1 MDWKWKTIIEPF
13 KIKTVEPLG
22 FTTREERLKI
32 LEQAHYNLFNIR
44 AEKVLIDLLTDSGT
58 GAMSAAQ
65 WGGIMVGDESY
76 AGARSYYNFE
86 REIRHLTGFTEVIP
100 VHQGRAAEKILFTLI
115 GGKGKYIISN
125 SHFDTTRANV
135 EASGAQA
142 VDFPSKEALD
152 FDKPAPFKGNADL
165 DAMEKFIEEK
175 GAKNIP
181 LCVMT
186 VTNNSLGGQPVSME
200 NLKGAQN
207 MCRKYGIP
215 MFLDCARFAENAYF
229 IKLREKGYGCVPVR
243 EIAEAMFEL
252 ADGTWMSSKKDA
264 FANMGG
270 FLALN
275 NKEWS
280 SRARQLLILTE
291 GFATYGGLAGRDLEA
306 IAIGLR
312 EVLDE
317 NYLQY
322 RLRSSKY
329 FGEGLLKL
337 GIPIINPPGG
347 HGVYINAK
355 KFLPHIKPQNFP
367 AQALA
372 CQLYLEGGIR
382 GVEIGTLM
390 FGRRD
395 AKGSFLAAPME
406 LVRLALPRRVYTQSH
421 IDYVIEVMGMIA
433 GNKNKVHGLDVIEA
447 PRALAHFSAKLK
459 PAQKSAPRRE
469 TAVCGR
475 KGRG

>member
-1 MDWKWKTIIEPF
+1 MEWNWKTIIEPF
-13 KIKTVEPLG
+13 KIKSVEPLG
-22 FTTREERLKI
+22 ITTREERKTA

-86 REIRHLTGFTEVIP
+86 AEIKDLTGFTEIIP
-100 VHQGRAAEKILFTLI
+100 VHQGRAAEKILFGAI
-115 GGKGKYIISN
+115 AGKGKCIISN

-135 EASGAQA
+135 EFTGAEA
-142 VDFPSKEALD
+142 MDFPAKGALD
-152 FDKPAPFKGNADL
+152 FDKPAPFKGNADVE
-165 DAMEKFIEEK
+165 AMAKFIKER

-200 NLKGAQN
+200 NLKAVQEL
-207 MCRKYGIP
+207 CRKNGIP

-229 IKLREKGYGCVPVR
+229 IKLREKGYGGCPVR
-243 EIAEAMFEL
+243 EIAEQMFEL
-252 ADGTWMSSKKDA
+252 ADGAWMSSKKDA
-264 FANMGG
+264 LVNIGG

-280 SRARQLLILTE
+280 AKARQMLILTE
-291 GFATYGGLAGRDLEA
+291 GFNTYGGLAGRDLEA

-317 NYLQY
+317 NYLHY
-322 RLRSSKY
+322 RIRSSAY
-329 FGEGLLKL
+329 LGEGLLKH
-337 GIPIINPPGG
+337 GVPIINPPGG
-347 HGVYINAK
+347 HGVYVNAK
-355 KFLPHIKPQNFP
+355 KFLPHIKPANFP

-372 CQLYLEGGIR
+372 CALYLEGGIR

-390 FGRRD
+390 FGRRGKD
-395 AKGSFLAAPME
+395 GVYQAAPME
-406 LVRLALPRRVYTQSH
+406 LVRLAIPRRVYTQSH
-421 IDYVIEVMGMIA
+421 IDYVIEVFSWLAKRKKSI
-433 GNKNKVHGLDVIEA
+433 KGLEIVEA
-447 PRALAHFSAKLK
+447 PAILPHFTAKLK
-459 PAQKSAPRRE
+459 LAK
-469 TAVCGR
+469 
-475 KGRG
+475 

>member
-1 MDWKWKTIIEPF
+1 MEWNWKTIIEPF
-13 KIKTVEPLG
+13 KIKSVEPLG
-22 FTTREERLKI
+22 ITTREERKTA

-86 REIRHLTGFTEVIP
+86 AEIKDLTGFTEIIP
-100 VHQGRAAEKILFTLI
+100 VHQGRAAEKILFGAI
-115 GGKGKYIISN
+115 AGKGKCIISN

-135 EASGAQA
+135 EFTGAEA
-142 VDFPSKEALD
+142 MDFPAKGALD
-152 FDKPAPFKGNADL
+152 FDKPAPFKGNADVE
-165 DAMEKFIEEK
+165 AMAKFIKER

-200 NLKGAQN
+200 NLKAVQEL
-207 MCRKYGIP
+207 CRKNGIP

-229 IKLREKGYGCVPVR
+229 IKLREKGYGGCPVR
-243 EIAEAMFEL
+243 EIAEQMFEL
-252 ADGTWMSSKKDA
+252 ADGAWMSSKKDA
-264 FANMGG
+264 LVNIGG

-280 SRARQLLILTE
+280 AKARQMLILTE
-291 GFATYGGLAGRDLEA
+291 GFSTYGGLAGRDLEA

-317 NYLQY
+317 NYLHY
-322 RLRSSKY
+322 RIRSSAY
-329 FGEGLLKL
+329 LGEGLLKH
-337 GIPIINPPGG
+337 GVPIINPPGG
-347 HGVYINAK
+347 HGVYVNAK
-355 KFLPHIKPQNFP
+355 KFLPHIKPANFP

-372 CQLYLEGGIR
+372 CALYLEGGIR

-390 FGRRD
+390 FGRRGKD
-395 AKGSFLAAPME
+395 GVYQAAPME
-406 LVRLALPRRVYTQSH
+406 LVRLAIPRRVYTQSH
-421 IDYVIEVMGMIA
+421 IDYVIEVFSWLAKRKKSI
-433 GNKNKVHGLDVIEA
+433 KGLEIVEA
-447 PRALAHFSAKLK
+447 PAILPHFTAKLK
-459 PAQKSAPRRE
+459 LAK
-469 TAVCGR
+469 
-475 KGRG
+475 

>member
-1 MDWKWKTIIEPF
+1 MEHKWKTIIEPF

-22 FTTREERLKI
+22 ITTREERLKVI
-32 LEQAHYNLFNIR
+32 EAAHYNLFNIK

-86 REIRHLTGFTEVIP
+86 NEIKGLTGFDEVIP
-100 VHQGRAAEKILFTLI
+100 VHQGRAAEKILFGVI

-135 EASGAQA
+135 EFSGAEA
-142 VDFPSKEALD
+142 MDFPVKEALD
-152 FDKPAPFKGNADL
+152 FDKPAPFKGNADVA
-165 DAMEKFIEEK
+165 AMEKFVKEK

-186 VTNNSLGGQPVSME
+186 VTNNSLGGQPVSMA
-200 NLKGAQN
+200 NLKAVQAL
-207 MCRKYGIP
+207 CLKYGIP

-229 IKLREKGYGCVPVR
+229 IKIREKGYNGCPVR
-243 EIAEAMFEL
+243 EIAEEMFEL
-252 ADGTWMSSKKDA
+252 ADGAWMSSKKDA
-264 FANMGG
+264 LVNMGG
-270 FLALN
+270 FLAMN
-275 NKEWS
+275 NKDWS
-280 SRARQLLILTE
+280 AKARQMLILTE
-291 GFATYGGLAGRDLEA
+291 GFSTYGGLAGRDLEA

-322 RLRSSKY
+322 RIRSAQY
-329 FGEGLLKL
+329 LGEGLLKH
-337 GIPIINPPGG
+337 GVPIINPPGG
-347 HGVYINAK
+347 HGVYVNAK
-355 KFLPHIKPQNFP
+355 KFLPHIQPRNFP

-372 CQLYLEGGIR
+372 CALYLEGGIR

-390 FGRRD
+390 FGKRD
-395 AKGSFLAAPME
+395 KNGAYLAAPME
-406 LVRLALPRRVYTQSH
+406 LVRLAMPRRVYTQSH
-421 IDYVIEVMGMIA
+421 IDYVIEVFGYLA
-433 GNKNKVHGLDVIEA
+433 RNKKAIKGLDVVEA
-447 PRALAHFSAKLK
+447 APILPHFTAKLR
-459 PAQKSAPRRE
+459 PAR
-469 TAVCGR
+469 
-475 KGRG
+475 

>member
-1 MDWKWKTIIEPF
+1 MEKNWKTIIEPF
-13 KIKTVEPLG
+13 KIKSVEPLG
-22 FTTREERLKI
+22 ITTREERQKA

-86 REIRHLTGFTEVIP
+86 TEIKSLTGFDEVIP
-100 VHQGRAAEKILFTLI
+100 VHQGRAAEKILFGVI
-115 GGKGKYIISN
+115 GGKGKCIISN

-135 EASGAQA
+135 EFSGAEA
-142 VDFPSKEALD
+142 MDFPVKEALD
-152 FDKPAPFKGNADL
+152 FDKPAPFKGNADVA
-165 DAMEKFIEEK
+165 AMEKFIKDK

-200 NLKGAQN
+200 NLKAVQN
-207 MCRKYGIP
+207 LCRKHGIP

-229 IKLREKGYGCVPVR
+229 IKLREKGYNSTPVR
-243 EIAEAMFEL
+243 EIAQEMFEL
-252 ADGTWMSSKKDA
+252 ADGAWMSSKKDA
-264 FANMGG
+264 LVNIGG
-270 FLALN
+270 FLAMN
-275 NKEWS
+275 NRDWS
-280 SRARQLLILTE
+280 AKARQMLILTE
-291 GFATYGGLAGRDLEA
+291 GFSTYGGLAGRDLEA

-322 RLRSSKY
+322 RIRSAAY
-329 FGEGLLKL
+329 LGEGLLKH
-337 GIPIINPPGG
+337 GVPIINPPGG
-347 HGVYINAK
+347 HGVYVNAK
-355 KFLPHIKPQNFP
+355 KFLPHIKGANFP

-372 CQLYLEGGIR
+372 CALYLEGGIR

-395 AKGSFLAAPME
+395 AKGNFLPASME
-406 LVRLALPRRVYTQSH
+406 LVRLAMPRRVYTQSH
-421 IDYVIEVMGMIA
+421 IDYVIEVFGWLA
-433 GNKNKVHGLDVIEA
+433 KNKNSIKGLEVVDA
-447 PRALAHFSAKLK
+447 PAILPHFTAKLK
-459 PAQKSAPRRE
+459 PAK
-469 TAVCGR
+469 
-475 KGRG
+475 

>member
-1 MDWKWKTIIEPF
+1 MDWNWKTIIEPF
-13 KIKTVEPLG
+13 KIKSVEPLG
-22 FTTREERLKI
+22 ITTREERKTA

-86 REIRHLTGFTEVIP
+86 AEIKDLTGFEEVIP
-100 VHQGRAAEKILFTLI
+100 VHQGRAAEKILFGAI
-115 GGKGKYIISN
+115 AGKGKCIISN

-135 EASGAQA
+135 EFTGAEA
-142 VDFPSKEALD
+142 MDFPVKEALD
-152 FDKPAPFKGNADL
+152 FDKPAPFKGNADVA
-165 DAMEKFIEEK
+165 AMEKFIKEK

-200 NLKGAQN
+200 NLKAVRD
-207 MCRKYGIP
+207 MTAKYGIP

-229 IKLREKGYGCVPVR
+229 IKLREKGWAGCPVR

-252 ADGTWMSSKKDA
+252 ADGAWMSSKKDA
-264 FANMGG
+264 LVNIGG

-275 NKEWS
+275 NKDWS
-280 SRARQLLILTE
+280 AKARQMLILTE
-291 GFATYGGLAGRDLEA
+291 GFNTYGGLAGRDLEA

-322 RLRSSKY
+322 RIRSSAY
-329 FGEGLLKL
+329 LGEGLLKH
-337 GIPIINPPGG
+337 GVPIINPPGG
-347 HGVYINAK
+347 HGVYVNAK

-367 AQALA
+367 AQALGCA
-372 CQLYLEGGIR
+372 LYLEGGIR

-390 FGRRD
+390 FGKRGKD
-395 AKGSFLAAPME
+395 GAFQAAPME
-406 LVRLALPRRVYTQSH
+406 LVRLAIPRRVYTQSH
-421 IDYVIEVMGMIA
+421 IDYVIEVFAWLAKRKKSI
-433 GNKNKVHGLDVIEA
+433 KGLEVVEA
-447 PRALAHFSAKLK
+447 PAILPHFTAKLK
-459 PAQKSAPRRE
+459 PAK
-469 TAVCGR
+469 
-475 KGRG
+475 